1 MKHIKI
7 ISLILALSASSI
19 AFAQSGGMTSMDG
32 NMPMQN
38 CMGMQEMKG
47 MDMKNMDPQKC
58 KDMMNG
64 KGNKHQAS
72 DVKMMMHKVDGP
84 LGSPAAGSFAQ
95 RTINL
100 LPDTRYVN
108 VEQGETI
115 KFSSGGKTFT
125 WNFDTL
131 GTPTFN
137 LAKIA
142 PKDINSGNI
151 QVYVSRNPL
160 YSR

>member
-1 MKHIKI
+1 MTHIKT

-19 AFAQSGGMTSMDG
+19 AFAQSGGMTSMDE
-32 NMPMQN
+32 NMSMQN
-38 CMGMQEMKG
+38 CMGM
-47 MDMKNMDPQKC
+47 KNMNPQKC
-58 KDMMNG
+58 KDMMND
-64 KGNKHQAS
+64 KGNKHQTN

-84 LGSPAAGSFAQ
+84 LGSPAAENFTQ

-115 KFSSGGKTFT
+115 KFTSGGKTFT
-125 WNFDTL
+125 WHFDTL
-131 GTPTFN
+131 GTPTFK

-160 YSR
+160 FSR